1 MHIRPFGN
9 RAILYFFL
17 TIIFILTIF
26 PIYWITVTSLKPE
39 SDVMEKQIRLIP
51 RRVTLENYIL
61 VFKFSKIPRHLLNS
75 SIVAILTT
83 FMVIL
88 ITSLGGYALAR
99 YSFPGKK
106 IISFTIYIIQMF
118 PIVIILV
125 PLFRIFSFTGLMNN
139 LFGLSLCYSTFM
151 ITFCTLMMRSFFETF
166 PKEIEE
172 SAVIDGC
179 STVKVLFYV
188 TVPVC
193 LPGIVATGIFAFIFA
208 WNELILATMFLNDMK
223 ILTLPVALNSI
234 VGQFMVEWGQIAA
247 GATLGLIPT
256 ILFFA
261 LIQKH
266 LVSGVASGGLKG

>member
-1 MHIRPFGN
+1 
-9 RAILYFFL
+9 
-17 TIIFILTIF
+17 
-26 PIYWITVTSLKPE
+26 
-39 SDVMEKQIRLIP
+39 
-51 RRVTLENYIL
+51 
-61 VFKFSKIPRHLLNS
+61 
-75 SIVAILTT
+75 
-83 FMVIL
+83 
-88 ITSLGGYALAR
+88 
-99 YSFPGKK
+99 
-106 IISFTIYIIQMF
+106 
-118 PIVIILV
+118 
-125 PLFRIFSFTGLMNN
+125 
-139 LFGLSLCYSTFM
+139 
-151 ITFCTLMMRSFFETF
+151 MMRSFFETF

-208 WNELILATMFLNDMK
+208 WNELILATMFLSDMK

-247 GATLGLIPT
+247 GATLGLIPA
-256 ILFFA
+256 ILLFA

>member
-1 MHIRPFGN
+1 
-9 RAILYFFL
+9 
-17 TIIFILTIF
+17 
-26 PIYWITVTSLKPE
+26 
-39 SDVMEKQIRLIP
+39 MEKQIRLIP